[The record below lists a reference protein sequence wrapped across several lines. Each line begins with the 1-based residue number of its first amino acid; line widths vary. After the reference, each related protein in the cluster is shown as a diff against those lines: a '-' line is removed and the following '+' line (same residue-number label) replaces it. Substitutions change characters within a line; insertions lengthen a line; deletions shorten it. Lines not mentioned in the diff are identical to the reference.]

1 VADAERP
8 GDEDLDVRLSWP
20 DHEAV
25 DPPPARGT
33 PRDAGN
39 EPDLDEVDPQAIS
52 EAATQSLKAL
62 RREVAERQRQLVEHS
77 EAQQAELTR
86 LSESARDELK
96 RMFADHAGELER
108 LVRESD
114 HEMSEVVRQ
123 HVAEVERSIS
133 ASAADIN
140 DIADQRFAEF
150 DRMVAS
156 HVDAI
161 EEATTRSLID
171 IDAAIEHRI
180 GDLEERLL
188 AWIHAHQS
196 QFAKGADAVARQGR
210 LTLRFA
216 TIALVFAVIAVG
228 LGVGLLLA
236 R

>member
-1 VADAERP
+1 MTDVGRP

-20 DHEAV
+20 DHDAV
-25 DPPPARGT
+25 DPPPARKG

-39 EPDLDEVDPQAIS
+39 EPDVDDVDPHAIS

-62 RREVAERQRQLVEHS
+62 RRDVAERQRQLVEHS

-114 HEMSEVVRQ
+114 REMSEVVRQ
-123 HVAEVERSIS
+123 HVAEVERSIT

-140 DIADQRFAEF
+140 DVADQRFAEF

-156 HVDAI
+156 HV
-161 EEATTRSLID
+161 EA
-171 IDAAIEHRI
+171 
-180 GDLEERLL
+180 
-188 AWIHAHQS
+188 
-196 QFAKGADAVARQGR
+196 
-210 LTLRFA
+210 
-216 TIALVFAVIAVG
+216 
-228 LGVGLLLA
+228 
-236 R
+236 